1 MSLQTETTMVMALI
15 PFLTV
20 WALLEVTRRIQRRR
34 EDRVARQIALT
45 DAIHRELGAAA
56 APEVQRSWTRGW
68 IVSIRLPLH
77 REGTVGAI
85 TRITHDLFR
94 RLDRQ
99 DPPRLRLV
107 LTPQEARPWDRAK
120 VIGSPRAAARLRRAA

>member
-1 MSLQTETTMVMALI
+1 MNLETETTIMIALL
-15 PFLTV
+15 PFLAV
-20 WALLEVTRRIQRRR
+20 WALLDLSRRIQRRR
-34 EDRVARQIALT
+34 EERVARQIALT

-56 APEVQRSWTRGW
+56 APEVTRSLTGEWT
-68 IVSIRLPLH
+68 VSVRLPFH

-85 TRITHDLFR
+85 TRLTHDVFR

-107 LTPQEARPWDRAK
+107 LIPQVVPPWRQGRVVD
-120 VIGSPRAAARLRRAA
+120 STRAAGRLSRAA

>member
-1 MSLQTETTMVMALI
+1 MSGAIETTIMIVLI
-15 PFLTV
+15 PFLAV
-20 WALLEVTRRIQRRR
+20 WGLLALTQRIADYR
-34 EDRVARQIALT
+34 EERIARQIALT

-56 APEVQRSWTRGW
+56 APVVRRSWSREW
-68 IVSIRLPLH
+68 IVSMRLPLE
-77 REGTVGAI
+77 RETTVGAI

-107 LTPQEARPWDRAK
+107 LVPQGVRPGLRRMAT
-120 VIGSPRAAARLRRAA
+120 GSPRAAGRLSRAA